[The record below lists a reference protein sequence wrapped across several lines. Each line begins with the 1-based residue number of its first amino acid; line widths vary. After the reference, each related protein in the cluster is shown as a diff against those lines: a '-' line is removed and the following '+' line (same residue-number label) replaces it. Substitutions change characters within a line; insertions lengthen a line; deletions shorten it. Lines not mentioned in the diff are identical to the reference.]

1 MLSKTMLRD
10 SFATALKKC
19 LVRRYRELPSA
30 AFVAKEFNLRTYATE
45 AITQESARR
54 WLKGLALP
62 DLAKLLVLRNWLDL
76 DINALGIPSAD
87 SLEMQGGVM
96 EAEHL
101 AEQEEFVK
109 TTQSIRQSLQSLM
122 DELEFLEKKLVR
134 S

>member
-10 SFATALKKC
+10 SFATALKNC
-19 LVRRYRELPSA
+19 LVGRYRELPSA
-30 AFVAKEFNLRTYATE
+30 AFVAKEFNLRTYTTE

-76 DINALGIPSAD
+76 DINALGIPSAE
-87 SLEMQGGVM
+87 SLEMDDGVTGV
-96 EAEHL
+96 ENI
-101 AEQEEFVK
+101 AEQEAFVK

-134 S
+134 T